1 MKIFG
6 VEGSQSSGGR
16 IKFMSRELGINN
28 CIFIASL
35 GQRCK
40 IEKRKRGKCSK
51 QNSVAALVFQRS
63 VHTGPYC

>member
-6 VEGSQSSGGR
+6 VEGSQSFGGR

-28 CIFIASL
+28 CVFIASL

-40 IEKRKRGKCSK
+40 IEKRKKGK
-51 QNSVAALVFQRS
+51 F
-63 VHTGPYC
+63 